1 MKNIWILFRGDLKRL
16 TRNVVTVIIVLGLVF
31 LPSLFSWYNLIACW
45 NVFDNTGNLKVAVAN
60 ADEGYES
67 DLVPIEVNIG
77 EKVVSELRAND
88 QLKWTFTSVDD
99 AIDGAKSGRYYAAV
113 VIPESFSRDMMTF
126 FSDDVEHAQIVYYSN
141 EKKNAIAPKVTDQ
154 GADRVSAEVN
164 QVFAKT
170 LSEAALGLSSAL
182 IDYADDA
189 DLNGRIGVLSGHI
202 ASVGQQMSKA
212 SSVLSSYAGIV
223 ASSRAIIGDSANLI
237 AQVKSSAADVMSTVD
252 QAKGAAGE
260 IVGALDQSTS
270 ALSTALEQSAS
281 SMGSVGAAVD
291 KAFSSTNTLAVDS
304 AGQLRAAAS
313 NIDAQI
319 AGYRDLADSLNALAP
334 SLPDKAFSS
343 TNTLAVDSAGQLRA
357 AASNIDAQIA
367 GYRDLA
373 DSLNALAPSL
383 PDSEREAVEAL
394 VARINASIQLQEQL
408 RDALGNAA
416 TAVEK
421 GNADAQAKHD
431 EIKQLAADAEASFG
445 DVKADYDQNVKPGLD
460 ALSESVADAG
470 ASLQSTTG
478 LLDSVG
484 ADLSGSADSMAAQL
498 TAAQSKLQEAS
509 ADMQQT
515 SDKLTEFSQ
524 RLDAALAAGDTQ
536 ALREIIGSDPS
547 ALASA
552 LAAPVQLDRHAVY
565 PVADFGSAMSP
576 LYTTL
581 ALWIGALLVMVTLK
595 VTPSSRTLEE
605 LDNPTAPQLFLG
617 RFGVVA
623 LLSLLQS
630 TIMCVGNMLF
640 LHVQTVEPLL
650 YLLCFWASGLVF
662 AFIIY
667 TLVVSFA
674 NLGKALSVFLLII
687 QVSGGGGSYPLQVL
701 PQFVQDVSPYLP
713 ITHAVNAMRSAMFG
727 VYQGDF
733 WVQLGILALFT
744 LPFVFLG
751 LVLRN
756 PLIKIVSKFVEKVE
770 STKVM

>member
-319 AGYRDLADSLNALAP
+319 AGYRDLADSLNALA
-334 SLPDKAFSS
+334 S
-343 TNTLAVDSAGQLRA
+343 
-357 AASNIDAQIA
+357 
-367 GYRDLA
+367 
-373 DSLNALAPSL
+373 SL